1 MFYNNAIK
9 HSASIVALNNKNVS
23 QHPPNSICSPGHH
36 GDVGAPMADIILPGA
51 AYTEKNAT
59 YVNTEGRSQ
68 HTRVAVTPPGMA
80 REDWKIIRA
89 VSEVGPSPPPTT
101 PPCGVSSQFLLSSSY
116 LSLFCASS
124 SCSSSFSSPAS
135 CAPPQLAGAP
145 LPYDSLDE
153 VRARLAEVSP
163 NLVRYDDVEG
173 ANYFQ
178 QANELASVCRH
189 SHTEYKIQRLF
200 NPEI

>member
-1 MFYNNAIK
+1 M
-9 HSASIVALNNKNVS
+9 LNNKNVPPKIKYH
-23 QHPPNSICSPGHH
+23 QKLPPNSPPLPPGHH
-36 GDVGAPMADIILPGA
+36 GDMGAPMADIILPGA

-59 YVNTEGRSQ
+59 FVNTEGRSQ

-89 VSEVGPSPPPTT
+89 VSEVGLIAHCAPFWCFITSLTLYIFI
-101 PPCGVSSQFLLSSSY
+101 FLFIL
-116 LSLFCASS
+116 LFFCSLS
-124 SCSSSFSSPAS
+124 SCSSSFPFFSS
-135 CAPPQLAGAP
+135 CAPPQLAGTP
-145 LPYDSLDE
+145 LPYDTLDE

-178 QANELASVCRH
+178 QASELASVC
-189 SHTEYKIQRLF
+189 SKTKRLSL
-200 NPEI
+200 PENISWIFT